1 MYWDNLKTLN
11 CPKCE
16 KDLERNENS
25 KTFTCDCGFIITE
38 QRLRTIVEKMFS
50 ESRDYAG
57 RAEFEELME
66 GLF

>member
-16 KDLERNENS
+16 KDLERNEHNY
-25 KTFTCDCGFIITE
+25 TFKCECGFIITD
-38 QRLRTIVEKMFS
+38 QRLKSIVTKMFNDTK
-50 ESRDYAG
+50 DYVG

-66 GLF
+66 GF

>member
-16 KDLERNENS
+16 EDLERNEFN
-25 KTFTCDCGFIITE
+25 KTFRCSCGYVITE
-38 QRLRTIVEKMFS
+38 SRLRAIVEKMFN

-66 GLF
+66 GFF